1 MKKNTRKVTAI
12 VCFFFMLAACS
23 KEVGM
28 KASFNKVE
36 NVQTN
41 PTDNSTAVTS
51 PVINFFKTPF
61 ISQINT
67 FTVTDSAV
75 LVFDF
80 IEKKNFTWDKK
91 DYLLLPFGDG
101 QFISRGWKYEIS
113 LDTTTNAVLLAPND
127 KMRSEIFPKS
137 FKVLMAT
144 FDPASKTF
152 NFITRFKEL
161 NGNKSEVAETVFK
174 KW

>member
-1 MKKNTRKVTAI
+1 
-12 VCFFFMLAACS
+12 MLAACS
-23 KEVGM
+23 KNVDL
-28 KASFNKVE
+28 KASSND
-36 NVQTN
+36 VQEIQASQSN
-41 PTDNSTAVTS
+41 NSTIATS

-67 FTVTDSAV
+67 HTITDSTV

-80 IEKKNFTWDKK
+80 IEKKSFTWGGK

-113 LDTTTNAVLLAPND
+113 LDTTTNEVLLAPND
-127 KMRSEIFPKS
+127 KMRSEIVPNS

-144 FDPASKTF
+144 FDPVSKNF

-161 NGNKSEVAETVFK
+161 NGNRSEVAETVFK

>member
-1 MKKNTRKVTAI
+1 MKKCPAKVTTI
-12 VCFFFMLAACS
+12 VCLFFMLAACS
-23 KEVGM
+23 KEVDV
-28 KASFNKVE
+28 KTSSNDVQNIQSNKSA
-36 NVQTN
+36 
-41 PTDNSTAVTS
+41 NSLADPS

-67 FTVTDSAV
+67 FTVTDSSV

-80 IEKKNFTWDKK
+80 IEKKSFTWGK
-91 DYLLLPFGDG
+91 DGYLLLPFGDG

-113 LDTTTNAVLLAPND
+113 LDTITNAVLLSPND
-127 KMRSEIFPKS
+127 KMKSEIFPKT

-144 FDPASKTF
+144 FDPVSKNF

-174 KW
+174 HW

>member
-23 KEVGM
+23 KEVDTKGFGD
-28 KASFNKVE
+28 AQD
-36 NVQTN
+36 VQTSQRA
-41 PTDNSTAVTS
+41 NSTAAIS

-67 FTVTDSAV
+67 TTVTDSSI

-80 IEKKNFTWDKK
+80 IEKKNFTKGEKK
-91 DYLLLPFGDG
+91 YLLLPFGDG
-101 QFISRGWKYEIS
+101 QFISRGWKYQI
-113 LDTTTNAVLLAPND
+113 LIDTTTSAILLSPND
-127 KMRSEIFPKS
+127 TMKAEIIPGS
-137 FKVLMAT
+137 FKILMAT
-144 FDPASKTF
+144 FDLPTKTF

-174 KW
+174 NW